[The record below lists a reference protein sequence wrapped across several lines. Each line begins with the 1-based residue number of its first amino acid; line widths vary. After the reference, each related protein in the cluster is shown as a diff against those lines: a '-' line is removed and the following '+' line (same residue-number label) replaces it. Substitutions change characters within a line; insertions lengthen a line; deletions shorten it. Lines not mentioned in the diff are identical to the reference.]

1 MWSKLFVYVWELV
14 CEINKVT
21 RERRVGVIGASF
33 QTVWIVVIGQR
44 GSDWLDVNFSQ
55 AKIMTYQS
63 VGKKFRYSSGL
74 VPNMATN
81 NIFHFIRF
89 KKLLNLLLFWSQI
102 LLKCQLLVMNQL
114 VAKFYWHALILA
126 WIGIQPIRLL
136 VRQVRSRRRWV
147 VRWIATVWGFLASGA
162 MMCNCI

>member
-1 MWSKLFVYVWELV
+1 M
-14 CEINKVT
+14 

-81 NIFHFIRF
+81 IIFHFIRF

-126 WIGIQPIRLL
+126 WQNWHPTN
-136 VRQVRSRRRWV
+136 QVVSK
-147 VRWIATVWGFLASGA
+147 AG
-162 MMCNCI
+162 